1 MTITPETLAASG
13 SESGHQKA
21 LFCRIA
27 HMAAAHPDR
36 YGMLAHLAFAIP
48 NGGKRDPAT
57 AARMK
62 AEGVK
67 AGVWDIFIAVPR
79 GNLCGLF
86 IEMKKPEE
94 RTRKHGGLSDS
105 QVIFQQWANAHCYGT
120 RVAYT
125 WQEAWE
131 IIEEWM
137 SL

>member
-1 MTITPETLAASG
+1 MLLQPETLAASG

-21 LFCRIA
+21 LFCRAA
-27 HMAAAHPDR
+27 HMATAHPDK
-36 YGMLAHLAFAIP
+36 YGCLTHLLFAIP

-67 AGVWDIFIAVPR
+67 SGVWDIMLAVPKA
-79 GNLCGLF
+79 GLCGLF

-94 RTRKHGGLSDS
+94 RTRKNGGLSDS
-105 QVIFQQWANAHCYGT
+105 QMLFQQWVNSYSYGT
-120 RVAYT
+120 RTCYT

-131 IIEEWM
+131 TIDEW
-137 SL
+137 LAL